1 MHSDNQLIKKVN
13 RTGDR
18 GAADELIQRYYQEIY
33 AFAYKQT
40 LDAELS
46 MDLTQ
51 EIFITVL
58 KGLPLFESKKASFRT
73 WLYRVAS
80 NKIIDY
86 FRSSY
91 HRQHMLETNLED
103 IEEEYYDDM
112 EAVYIQKI
120 YEEQLIQKA
129 MAILVEFGNEWV
141 QIFQLKLFQNKTFLE
156 ISKEMNIPEN
166 TVKTRYYTMQKKL
179 RKELRL

>member
-1 MHSDNQLIKKVN
+1 MYSDNQLIKKVN

-18 GAADELIQRYYQEIY
+18 KAANELVERYYQEIY

-40 LDAELS
+40 LDIELS

-58 KGLPLFESKKASFRT
+58 KGLPLFEPKKASFRT

-80 NKIIDY
+80 NKITDY
-86 FRSSY
+86 YRSSY
-91 HRQHMLETNLED
+91 HRQLSLETELAD
-103 IEEEYYDDM
+103 AKQEYYDGM
-112 EAVYIQKI
+112 EDIYIQKI
-120 YEEQLIQKA
+120 YDEQLIRKA
-129 MAILVEFGNEWV
+129 MVILVGFGNEWV
-141 QIFQLKLFQNKTFLE
+141 QIFQWKLFQDKTFHE
-156 ISKEMNIPEN
+156 IAKELNLSEN

-179 RKELRL
+179 RRELKL

>member
-18 GAADELIQRYYQEIY
+18 NAANELIERYYQEIF

-40 LDAELS
+40 LDAELA

-58 KGLPLFESKKASFRT
+58 KGLPLFEPKKASFRT

-80 NKIIDY
+80 NKITDY

-91 HRQHMLETNLED
+91 HRQLILETDLADAEQ
-103 IEEEYYDDM
+103 EYYDGM
-112 EAVYIQKI
+112 EDAYIQKI

-129 MAILVEFGNEWV
+129 MTIIVEFGNEWV
-141 QIFQLKLFQNKTFLE
+141 QIFQLKLFQDKTFTE
-156 ISKEMNIPEN
+156 IAKELDIPEN

-179 RKELRL
+179 RKELKI